1 MIIALL
7 IIITILL
14 LIIVLS
20 NKKATETLLIFI
32 AYVSFIGLIL
42 LIIGF
47 IIGAV
52 ILFYFINIDIKIGI
66 LLIPFLIGGLF
77 LIGFAT
83 FFSAEKLSRV
93 ADKTYE
99 KFKIKIQY
107 RSYFTALVWVSTII
121 SIYLLLRFIFN

>member
-14 LIIVLS
+14 LIIILS
-20 NKKATETLLIFI
+20 NERAVALLVKILATISL
-32 AYVSFIGLIL
+32 VGLIIVIL
-42 LIIGF
+42 GL

-52 ILFYFINIDIKIGI
+52 ILFYFIDIEFKIVVLMI
-66 LLIPFLIGGLF
+66 PLLFGGLF

-107 RSYFTALVWVSTII
+107 RSYFTALVWVATII
-121 SIYLLLRFIFN
+121 SIYLLLRLISN